1 MTVLA
6 HGIGGATDLPIPLS
20 YALIGAAWALTFS
33 FAVLVLAWREP
44 RLDSRSPG
52 VALPSVVRAIV
63 DARAVRVAIS
73 TVSVA
78 VAIAVVA
85 IGLFGP
91 SAPAHNP
98 VPGVVYI
105 FLWVG
110 VMVASLVA
118 GPVWKVLSPARAVHR
133 AICLVWGRRP
143 ADGLVRYPDSWG
155 QWPAVLGLFSF
166 VWLELAYPEPGSVS
180 AVTTWF
186 VAYLVVSTTGLIMC
200 GTAWAEQADPL
211 EVYSSLVGR
220 LSPVGRR
227 ETGAL
232 VLRSPL
238 DNLAGTPVRI
248 GGVAVAATL
257 LGSTAFDS
265 FTTFPSWRGLLAAAG
280 DTGSDVLPTLLK
292 TAGLLGFILVVAVAF
307 RTASRATG
315 GLSAAERTLL
325 PVRLAH
331 SLTPIVAGY
340 LVAHYLTFLV
350 EKGQAT
356 LLLFA
361 DPFGRGWNLAGLAD
375 RDVAYLLSTHPAV
388 LGTIKVLAVVIGHIL
403 GVAAAHDRC
412 LRLLPRAHRVTG
424 QLALMLVMV
433 GFTFTGLYLLLEH
446 PFGSEFATYVGS

>member
-20 YALIGAAWALTFS
+20 YALVGAAWALTFS
-33 FAVLVLAWREP
+33 FAVLMLAWREP

-52 VALPSVVRAIV
+52 VALPSVVRAVV
-63 DARAVRVAIS
+63 DSRAVRVVIS
-73 TVSVA
+73 MVSVA
-78 VAIAVVA
+78 VTTAVVA

-91 SAPAHNP
+91 SDPARNP
-98 VPGVVYI
+98 VPGVVYV
-105 FLWVG
+105 FLWIG

-118 GPVWKVLSPARAVHR
+118 GPVWKVLSPVRAVHR
-133 AICLVWGRRP
+133 AVCLVWGRQP
-143 ADGLVRYPDSWG
+143 TDGLVHYPDSWG

-186 VAYLVVSTTGLIMC
+186 LAYLLVSAMGLIVC
-200 GTAWAEQADPL
+200 GTAWAEHADPL

-227 ETGAL
+227 DTDAI

-265 FTTFPSWRGLLAAAG
+265 FTTFPAWRGLLADAG
-280 DTGSDVLPTLLK
+280 GSGSDVLPTLLK
-292 TAGLLGFILVVAVAF
+292 TAGLLGFILVVGVAF

-315 GLSAAERTLL
+315 GLSAAERKLL

-356 LLLFA
+356 VLLFA
-361 DPFGRGWNLAGLAD
+361 DPFGRGWNFVGLAD
-375 RDVAYLLSTHPAV
+375 RDVAYILSTHPAV

-412 LRLLPRAHRVTG
+412 LRLLPPAHRVTG
-424 QLALMLVMV
+424 QLTLMLVMV
-433 GFTFTGLYLLLEH
+433 GFTFTGLYLLFR
-446 PFGSEFATYVGS
+446 P

>member
-20 YALIGAAWALTFS
+20 YALVGAAWALTFS

-44 RLDSRSPG
+44 RLEPGSPG
-52 VALPSVVRAIV
+52 VALPSVVGAVV
-63 DARAVRVAIS
+63 DSRTVRVAIS
-73 TVSVA
+73 VVSVA
-78 VAIAVVA
+78 VVVAVVA

-91 SAPAHNP
+91 SDSGRNP

-110 VMVASLVA
+110 VMVASLLA
-118 GPVWKVLSPARAVHR
+118 GPVWKLLSPVRAIHR
-133 AICLVWGRRP
+133 AICLVWRQP
-143 ADGLVRYPDSWG
+143 THGLVRYPDSWG

-166 VWLELAYPEPGSVS
+166 VWLELAYPEPGSVA
-180 AVTTWF
+180 AVTTWL
-186 VAYLVVSTTGLIMC
+186 VAYLVVNTVGLIVC
-200 GTAWAEQADPL
+200 GPAWAERADPL
-211 EVYSSLVGR
+211 EVYSSLLGR
-220 LSPVGRR
+220 LSAVGRR
-227 ETGAL
+227 DTGAL
-232 VLRSPL
+232 VLRLPL
-238 DNLAGTPVRI
+238 NNLAGTPVRI

-265 FTTFPSWRGLLAAAG
+265 FTMFPSWRGLLADAG
-280 DTGSDVLPTLLK
+280 GNGSEALPTLLN
-292 TAGLLGFILVVAVAF
+292 TVGLLGFILVVGGAF
-307 RTASRATG
+307 RTAARATG
-315 GLSAAERTLL
+315 GLPAAERNLL
-325 PVRLAH
+325 PARLAH

-356 LLLFA
+356 VLLFA
-361 DPFGRGWNLAGLAD
+361 DPLGRGWNLAWLAD
-375 RDVAYLLSTHPAV
+375 RNVAYILSTHPVA

-403 GVAAAHDRC
+403 GVAAAHDTC
-412 LRLLPRAHRVTG
+412 LRLLPPAHRVTG

-446 PFGSEFATYVGS
+446 PFGGEFAT